1 MWKEYYTDGVTS
13 GRIRFIFVPVLVV
26 SVIGAAPIK
35 NSALNVDG
43 T

>member
-1 MWKEYYTDGVTS
+1 MWKEYYTDGVTK
-13 GRIRFIFVPVLVV
+13 RTDPLIFVPVLVV